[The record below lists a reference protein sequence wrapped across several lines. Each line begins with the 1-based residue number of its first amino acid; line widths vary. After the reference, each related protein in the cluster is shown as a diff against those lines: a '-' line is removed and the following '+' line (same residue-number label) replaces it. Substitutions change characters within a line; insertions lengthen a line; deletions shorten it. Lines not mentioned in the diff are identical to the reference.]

1 MLARDLSTPLPIPH
15 QQDENQGDVIQESLD
30 SVPKYRD
37 NGRPD
42 HDEIVKNI
50 ILYFPVM
57 PLMQVI

>member
-15 QQDENQGDVIQESLD
+15 QGDVIQDSID
-30 SVPKYRD
+30 SVPTYRD

-50 ILYFPVM
+50 IMYFPVM
-57 PLMQVI
+57 PLMQVK